1 LGGLDFQRSLIY
13 ISINQ
18 ALGSDRRGEIV
29 IPPSGYAMMRD
40 ISVFKSG
47 NDLEL
52 AFEWDK
58 QKVKAN

>member
-1 LGGLDFQRSLIY
+1 LGRR
-13 ISINQ
+13 
-18 ALGSDRRGEIV
+18 DRTGEIV
-29 IPPSGYAMMRD
+29 IPPSGYAMMRG

-58 QKVKAN
+58 QKAKVWEHLTFAISRNT